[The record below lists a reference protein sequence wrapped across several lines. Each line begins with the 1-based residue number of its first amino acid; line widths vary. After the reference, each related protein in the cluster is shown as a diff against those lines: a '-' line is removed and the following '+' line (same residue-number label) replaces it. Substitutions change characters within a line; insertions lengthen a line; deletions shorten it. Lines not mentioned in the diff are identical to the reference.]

1 MKVILL
7 VGEIIGVVGIIGSI
21 MATNSGNTMHAAL
34 WLVVAY
40 MAISIKIILLELA
53 IIGYLMIVIYIGG
66 IAIII
71 LFAIMVVEEGDNSPN
86 TTIRNKLSYGAI
98 ALIAGIGIIL
108 KISDYIYDGSAKEIS
123 LWHGETTN
131 AIGTALYT
139 GNSEILIIG
148 GVILLIAMVG
158 AMEIIMDKLGK

>member
-86 TTIRNKLSYGAI
+86 TAIRNKLSYGAI
-98 ALIAGIGIIL
+98 TFITGIGIIL

-123 LWHGETTN
+123 LWHGETTS

-158 AMEIIMDKLGK
+158 AMEIIMDKFGK

>member
-1 MKVILL
+1 MKVILF
-7 VGEIIGVVGIIGSI
+7 VGELIGLIGIIGSI

-71 LFAIMVVEEGDNSPN
+71 LFAIMVVEEGNNSPN
-86 TTIRNKLSYGAI
+86 TNIRNKLSYGAI

-108 KISDYIYDGSAKEIS
+108 KISDTIYDGSGKEIS
-123 LWHGETTN
+123 L
-131 AIGTALYT
+131 
-139 GNSEILIIG
+139 
-148 GVILLIAMVG
+148 
-158 AMEIIMDKLGK
+158 